1 MDDTTNYL
9 DADESGLDKVAKSP
23 NSRDELQQV
32 HSSFGNSDIIE
43 DTPTKSLPVA
53 PKKPIR
59 FSDWRLG

>member
-9 DADESGLDKVAKSP
+9 DADDGGFDKVAKSP

-32 HSSFGNSDIIE
+32 HSSSGNSDDIIK
-43 DTPTKSLPVA
+43 DTPKSPPVA

-59 FSDWRLG
+59 FSDWDD